1 MVLSKPTLPLP
12 SVHRFRYSSV
22 FHDGKMTPIRA
33 TLKEVWNHLSW
44 LDLLS
49 AFLVIAGSALQLL
62 NFNAGPS
69 NFLKYLAVLA
79 ALYLLVR
86 FIGWWRSRLL
96 WSLRNRL
103 IVAYLFIA
111 FVPILLI
118 LTLVFLAGRILYS
131 QLGAY
136 LLHEDIQQRIEMIED
151 ISEHIAVAHQALPP
165 GVTQEES
172 ERILAAQYRAVHDRD
187 LPGLAITFSSDSSLL
202 RKLDQSGKKSFAG
215 LLQQADELSLTS
227 LKVIPDRKGERVV
240 TVRVPV
246 TPVFLATIAPDLGAI
261 QLNLMEHYTSGKE
274 PVYSSGVEQYRVA
287 KPIPAHNRG
296 LQPAAF
302 WMDTPV
308 NVVSSF
314 DSVFVGKDGKVD
326 PLRPVLAVFNA
337 RPSKLNGRIFASFGE
352 LRLFYLFGFI
362 LAAVVFL
369 LIEAAAFVTGFVLTR
384 RITRAIADLYR
395 ATQYVKSG
403 DFSHRVPIEHHDQLG
418 ELGQSFNEMTGSISG
433 LIEEQNKRQ
442 RLENEI
448 SIAREVQNQ
457 LFPSTLPSVPG
468 VEIEAICKAARSVSG
483 DYYDFIQLSPTH
495 VAIAIADISGK
506 GISAA
511 LLMASLQAALRSQML
526 TDGTERLCTAELVA
540 RLNKHLVRNTGDDR
554 FATFFI
560 AVYDSATRTLRYTN
574 AGHLPSFLV
583 CHGKSERLDK
593 GGMVLGVLEDYG
605 YEEGSIVVGPDAL
618 LIGYSDGLVEPENV
632 YGEEF
637 GIRRLEETSVRLQGA
652 APLMVAESLMAA
664 AEEWAGTPE
673 QADDMTV
680 IVARLR

>member
-1 MVLSKPTLPLP
+1 
-12 SVHRFRYSSV
+12 
-22 FHDGKMTPIRA
+22 MTPIRA
-33 TLKEVWNHLSW
+33 TLKEVWHNLSW

-49 AFLVIAGSALQLL
+49 TFVVSAGLTLQLL
-62 NFNAGPS
+62 SFNAGPS

-79 ALYLLVR
+79 ALYLVVR

-103 IVAYLFIA
+103 IVAYLLIA

-118 LTLVFLAGRILYS
+118 VTLVFLAARILYS

-136 LLHEDIQQRIEMIED
+136 LLHEDIQERIEVIAD
-151 ISEHIAVAHQALPP
+151 LSEHIAVGHQTLPP
-165 GVTQEES
+165 GIKREES
-172 ERILAAQYRAVHDRD
+172 ERILAAQSHTVHDRD
-187 LPGLAITFSSDSSLL
+187 LPGLSISFSSDTSLL
-202 RKLDQSGKKSFAG
+202 HKITSPGKDSFAG
-215 LLQQADELSLTS
+215 LLQLDDVLFLSS
-227 LKVIPDRKGERVV
+227 LRVIPDRQGERVV
-240 TVRVPV
+240 ILRVPV
-246 TPVFLATIAPDLGAI
+246 SRDPKLPASTPDFLTTVAPDLGAI
-261 QLNLMEHYTSGKE
+261 QLNLMEHYTGGAEQSVIYTSGKK
-274 PVYSSGVEQYRVA
+274 QYRVA
-287 KPIPAHNRG
+287 GRIVARNRG

-314 DSVFVGKDGKVD
+314 DSIYVGKDGKVD
-326 PLRPVLAVFNA
+326 LLRPVLAVFNA

-352 LRLFYLFGFI
+352 LRLFYLIGFI
-362 LAAVVFL
+362 LAGIAFL
-369 LIEAAAFVTGFVLTR
+369 LIEVAALVTGIVLTR
-384 RITRAIADLYR
+384 RITKAIADLYGG
-395 ATQYVKSG
+395 TQFVQSG
-403 DFSHRVPIEHHDQLG
+403 DFSHRVPIEHRDQLG

-526 TDGTERLCTAELVA
+526 TDGTESLSTAELVA

-583 CHGKSERLDK
+583 CHGRSERLDK
-593 GGMVLGVLEDYG
+593 GGMVLGVVEDYG
-605 YEEGSIVVGPDAL
+605 YEEGSIVVGSDSL

>member
-1 MVLSKPTLPLP
+1 
-12 SVHRFRYSSV
+12 
-22 FHDGKMTPIRA
+22 MTPFRA
-33 TLKEVWNHLSW
+33 KFQEFWSRLTWP
-44 LDLLS
+44 DLVS
-49 AFLVIAGSALQLL
+49 TTVGAGGLL
-62 NFNAGPS
+62 AAIFGFS
-69 NFLKYLAVLA
+69 GGFFSFLKYLAVLA
-79 ALYLLVR
+79 GVYLLFR
-86 FIGWWRSRLL
+86 FIGWWRNRLL

-111 FVPILLI
+111 FVPILLTV
-118 LTLVFLAGRILYS
+118 TLVFLAGRILYS

-136 LLHEDIQQRIEMIED
+136 LLHEDIQHRIEMIAD
-151 ISEHIAVAHQALPP
+151 ISEHIAIAHQTLPSN
-165 GVTQEES
+165 VTERES
-172 ERILAAQYRAVHDRD
+172 ERILAAQSHAVHGQE
-187 LPGLAITFSSDSSLL
+187 LPGLSISFSSDTSLL
-202 RKLDQSGKKSFAG
+202 RKIASPGKKSFAG

-227 LKVIPDRKGERVV
+227 LKIIADRKGERVV
-240 TVRVPV
+240 TLRVPV
-246 TPVFLATIAPDLGAI
+246 TPDFLSTIAPDLGAI
-261 QLNLMEHYTSGKE
+261 QLNLMEHYTSGQE
-274 PVYSSGVEQYRVA
+274 PIYSSGGEQYRVA
-287 KPIPAHNRG
+287 KRIPAHNRG

-314 DSVFVGKDGKVD
+314 DSVYVDKDSKVD
-326 PLRPVLAVFNA
+326 TQRPVLAVFNA

-362 LAAVVFL
+362 LAGVVFL

-384 RITRAIADLYR
+384 RIIRAIADLYR

-433 LIEEQNKRQ
+433 LIEVENKRQ

-483 DYYDFIQLSPTH
+483 DYYDFIHLSPTH

-526 TDGTERLCTAELVA
+526 TDGTERLSTAELVV

-593 GGMVLGVLEDYG
+593 GGMVLGVVEDYG
-605 YEEGSIVVGPDAL
+605 YEEGSIVVGADSL

-680 IVARLR
+680 IIARLR